1 MKIKHYLLQILA
13 TFSLTV
19 IASTLSSYSMRAL
32 SAETKPLSAQTIEER
47 LANIRE
53 NLIERGQQTK
63 AQVNLSSSQENAN
76 NSKIAQ
82 WGDWYNSWYNSRR
95 FSNY

>member
-53 NLIERGQQTK
+53 NLIERGNQI
-63 AQVNLSSSQENAN
+63 NLSSSQENGAN
-76 NSKIAQ
+76 NSKISQ
-82 WGDWYNSWYNSRR
+82 WGNWDNSWYNSRR

>member
-1 MKIKHYLLQILA
+1 MKIKHHLLQILA

-19 IASTLSSYSMRAL
+19 IASTLSSYSMKAL
-32 SAETKPLSAQTIEER
+32 SAETEPLSAQTIEQR

-53 NLIERGQQTK
+53 NLIKTGQQRRN
-63 AQVNLSSSQENAN
+63 QVNLPSSHKNAN

-82 WGDWYNSWYNSRR
+82 WGNWDNGWYNSRR